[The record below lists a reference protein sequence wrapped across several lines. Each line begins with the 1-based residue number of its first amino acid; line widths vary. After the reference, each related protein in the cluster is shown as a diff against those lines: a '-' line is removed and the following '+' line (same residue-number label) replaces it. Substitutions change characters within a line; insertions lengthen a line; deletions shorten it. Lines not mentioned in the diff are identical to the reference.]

1 MLMYLGRR
9 ALALIPTILVPTFLL
24 FVLVRMAPGGPAGA
38 LLGDQATPEQIA
50 DLEEKLGLNAPL
62 WEQFVGFLG
71 SLVRFDFGESIF
83 LREKVTTLVLDRL
96 AVTAYLVVMALA
108 LALVLGL
115 VFGTL
120 AARFQNRLVDRVLV
134 GTATLGIAIPTFW
147 LAVMLVGVFSVNLG
161 LFPVAGFADPT
172 DPGQFLL
179 HLALPVTSLA
189 LVQAADFFRYSR
201 ASTLDALNQPFVTT
215 AKSLGVP
222 GWKILGNDVL
232 RTTLVPIM
240 TVFGLSLATLLGGA
254 VILETIFGLP
264 GMGQLLLTAVERRDY
279 PLIQGCA
286 FFIAVI
292 MVVANLAVDLLYA
305 LIDPRIRYVKAA

>member
-24 FVLVRMAPGGPAGA
+24 FVLVRLAPGGPAGA

-50 DLEEKLGLNAPL
+50 DLEEKLGLHAPM

-83 LREKVTTLVLDRL
+83 LRENVTKLVLDRL
-96 AVTAYLVVMALA
+96 SVTAYLVTMALA

-115 VFGTL
+115 LFGTL
-120 AARFQNRLVDRVLV
+120 AARFQNRLLDRALV
-134 GTATLGIAIPTFW
+134 GVATVGIAIPSFW
-147 LAVMLVGVFSVNLG
+147 LAVMVVGVFAVNLK
-161 LFPVAGFADPT
+161 LFPVAGYADPSQ
-172 DPGQFLL
+172 PGQFLL
-179 HLALPVTSLA
+179 HLALPVTCLA

-201 ASTLDALNQPFVTT
+201 AATLDSLNQPFVTT
-215 AKSLGVP
+215 ARSLGVP
-222 GWKILGNDVL
+222 GGRILGNDVL
-232 RTTLVPIM
+232 RMTLVPIL
-240 TVFGLSLATLLGGA
+240 TVFGMSLATLLGGA

-264 GMGQLLLTAVERRDY
+264 GMGQLLLTAVTRRDY
-279 PLIQGCA
+279 PLIQGCV
-286 FFIAVI
+286 FFIALI
-292 MVVANLAVDLLYA
+292 MVVVNLIVDLLYA